1 MSQSVGRARRGFI
14 LSSSLVVIGV
24 ASAMLPMSVQAQGEW
39 PNKPVRII
47 VPYGPGQGADLL
59 ARLLAQELSGSLRQS
74 FVVENRPGAG
84 GNIGA
89 AMAAKADPDGYTILL
104 GTNATLAANEFLYSN
119 LGYQP
124 AKDFDA
130 VAMLGLLPMVI
141 CTATDFPTNG
151 IAKLVQQA
159 RAKPNTI
166 NVGLPSTTAS
176 VVFAQFVQS
185 AQAPLFGVK
194 YKTSAQSTT
203 DVLGGQIPLVI
214 DTVAATRTHIQSG
227 KLRAL
232 GISSSKSS
240 LVLEGVKPI
249 ADQGVP
255 NFSMVAWDAFFVPRG
270 TPGPVVARLSEHV
283 RLALEKPALQ
293 RKLFELGIDPNYMN
307 PAVLADFVKSERKRW
322 GALIVAADL
331 HAE

>member
-14 LSSSLVVIGV
+14 FASSLVAVGV
-24 ASAMLPMSVQAQGEW
+24 ASTLLSVHALAQGEW
-39 PNKPVRII
+39 PTKPVRIV

-59 ARLLAQELSGSLRQS
+59 ARLLAQELAGSLRQS

-89 AMAAKADPDGYTILL
+89 AMAAKSDPDGYTILL
-104 GTNATLAANEFLYSN
+104 GTNATQAANEFLYSN

-124 AKDFDA
+124 GKDFDA

-141 CTATDFPTNG
+141 CTAMDFPTNG
-151 IAKLVQQA
+151 VAKLIQQA

-166 NVGLPSTTAS
+166 NVGLPSTSAN

-194 YKTSAQSTT
+194 YKTSAQSIT

-214 DTVAATRTHIQSG
+214 DTVAATRAHIQSG
-227 KLRAL
+227 KLHAL
-232 GISSSKSS
+232 GITSNKSS
-240 LVLEGVKPI
+240 DVLPGVKPI
-249 ADQGVP
+249 AEQGVP
-255 NFSMVAWDAFFVPRG
+255 NFALLPWDAFFVPRG
-270 TPGPVVARLSEHV
+270 TSPAVVAKLSEHV
-283 RLALEKPALQ
+283 RLALEKPALRQ
-293 RKLFELGIDPNYMN
+293 KILDLGIDPQYMN
-307 PAVLADFVKSERKRW
+307 PATTASFVVSERKRW
-322 GALIVAADL
+322 GDLIVAAGIRAD
-331 HAE
+331 

>member
-1 MSQSVGRARRGFI
+1 MLQSVGRARRGFI
-14 LSSSLVVIGV
+14 LASSCAAVGLAIT
-24 ASAMLPMSVQAQGEW
+24 MLPMGASAQGEW

-47 VPYGPGQGADLL
+47 VPYGPGQGADML

-104 GTNATLAANEFLYSN
+104 GTSATLAANEFLYSN

-141 CTATDFPTNG
+141 CTAADFPTNG

-194 YKTSAQSTT
+194 YKTSSQSTT

-214 DTVAATRTHIQSG
+214 DTVAATRAHIQSG

-240 LVLEGVKPI
+240 PVLEGVKPI
-249 ADQGVP
+249 ADQGIP
-255 NFSMVAWDAFFVPRG
+255 NFALVPWDAFFVPKG
-270 TPGPVVARLSEHV
+270 TPESVVTKLSEHV
-283 RLALEKPALQ
+283 RQALEKPALQ

-307 PAVLADFVKSERKRW
+307 SIALADFVKSERKRW

-331 HAE
+331 HAD

>member
-1 MSQSVGRARRGFI
+1 MSQSVGRARRGFF
-14 LSSSLVVIGV
+14 LASSLVAIGV
-24 ASAMLPMSVQAQGEW
+24 ASAMLPMSAQAQGEW

-89 AMAAKADPDGYTILL
+89 AMAGKADPDGYTILL

-151 IAKLVQQA
+151 IAKMVQQA

-240 LVLEGVKPI
+240 PVLEGVKPI
-249 ADQGVP
+249 ADQGVS
-255 NFSMVAWDAFFVPRG
+255 NFSLVAWDAFFVPRG
-270 TPGPVVARLSEHV
+270 TAGPVVARLSEHV

-331 HAE
+331 HAD